1 LSLYPDVLRR
11 LQDSPVEL
19 TRCKGCTGLIC
30 HAIVAKIMAV
40 ERNFRNWQAFSRIFE
55 MMTFVD
61 RIQELTPEEREET
74 AYRLCELPAN
84 PEHTMSLEE
93 VVFWAGVATGMD
105 VFRSTQEEL
114 LDDHCADRIQA
125 YSSLLAYSTKSAV
138 VDLTLEQLE
147 PSK

>member
-1 LSLYPDVLRR
+1 
-11 LQDSPVEL
+11 
-19 TRCKGCTGLIC
+19 
-30 HAIVAKIMAV
+30 MAV